1 MTRYDP
7 SKHMLVAVYPE
18 TGEHVH
24 VPLPDLVDQVHVVER
39 QMTADIPP
47 DVADAMREM
56 ADQIVTLRRQVHE
69 LQQVIDALQSIEIYR
84 PKDAA

>member
-1 MTRYDP
+1 MTAKYDP
-7 SKHMLVAVYPE
+7 SIHMLVAVYPE

-24 VPLPDLVDQVHVVER
+24 VPLPDLITQVHVVER
-39 QMTADIPP
+39 EMADLPA

-56 ADQIVTLRRQVHE
+56 ADQIVTLRRQVYE